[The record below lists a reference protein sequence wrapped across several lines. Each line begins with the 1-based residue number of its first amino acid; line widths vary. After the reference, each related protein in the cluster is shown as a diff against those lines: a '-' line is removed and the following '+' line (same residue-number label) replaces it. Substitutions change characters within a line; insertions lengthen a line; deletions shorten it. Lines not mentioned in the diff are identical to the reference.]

1 MEQLQELLKDNKIH
15 ELRSRLSDKNVIDIA
30 EFCNDLTE
38 EECMKLFRFLPKAV
52 CADVFAH
59 LDSAKQKKILESITD
74 SELTYLIND
83 LAIDDAVDVVEE
95 MPANIVAKILRVSE
109 PDTRKL
115 INQYLKYPDNS
126 AGSVMTAEYIAIK
139 DSINVGQA
147 LDYIKNEGLDSAAF
161 DNCYVIDGQRKLEG
175 YVPFKTLVFD
185 NDDLPVTK
193 VMEKDVVSAQTT
205 MDQEQVAELFRKYDL
220 TSLPIVDKEIRLV
233 GIITVDDIVDV
244 IDEENTEDFHKM
256 SAMTPSDTDYL
267 QSSIFNLAKHRI
279 LWLMV
284 LMISATF
291 TGNIIRKYE
300 DVLQSVVLLAAYIPV
315 LMDTGGN
322 AGSQSATLVI
332 RGLALGDIEISDL
345 PKIIWK
351 EFGVSIIVGI
361 TLGVVN
367 FIRIYLF
374 DNVSPMIA
382 LVVCFSLFCTVIL
395 AEIVGGMLPILA
407 KACHLDPAIMASPL
421 ITTIV
426 DACALMIFFG
436 LSTQILH
443 LAY

>member
-1 MEQLQELLKDNKIH
+1 MDQLQELLKDNKIH

-30 EFCNDLTE
+30 EFCNELTE
-38 EECMKLFRFLPKAV
+38 EECMKLFRFLPKVV

-59 LDSAKQKKILESITD
+59 LASAKQKKILESITD
-74 SELTYLIND
+74 SEMTYLIND

-95 MPANIVAKILRVSE
+95 MPANIVSKILQVSE

-139 DSINVGQA
+139 SSFTVGQS
-147 LDYIKNEGLDSAAF
+147 LDYIKKEGLDSAAF
-161 DNCYVIDGQRKLEG
+161 DNCYVIDDQRNLQG
-175 YVPFKTLVFD
+175 FVPFKTLVFD
-185 NDDLPVTK
+185 NDDLLVDK
-193 VMEKDVVSAQTT
+193 VMDKDVVSAQTT
-205 MDQEQVAELFRKYDL
+205 MDQEQVAALFRKYDL
-220 TSLPIVDKEIRLV
+220 TSLPIVDKENRLV
-233 GIITVDDIVDV
+233 GIITVDDVVDV

-267 QSSIFNLAKHRI
+267 DAGIFNLAKHRI
-279 LWLMV
+279 MWLMV
-284 LMISATF
+284 LMLSATF

-300 DVLQSVVLLAAYIPV
+300 DVLQSVVLLAAYIPM

-332 RGLALGDIEISDL
+332 RGLALGEIDIKDL
-345 PKIIWK
+345 PRIIWK
-351 EFGVSIIVGI
+351 EFGVSIVVGI

-367 FIRIYLF
+367 FIRIMMF
-374 DNVSPMIA
+374 DNVSPMVA
-382 LVVCFSLFCTVIL
+382 MVVCISLFCTVIL

-407 KACHLDPAIMASPL
+407 KACHMDPAIMASPL

-436 LSTQILH
+436 LSTHIMH